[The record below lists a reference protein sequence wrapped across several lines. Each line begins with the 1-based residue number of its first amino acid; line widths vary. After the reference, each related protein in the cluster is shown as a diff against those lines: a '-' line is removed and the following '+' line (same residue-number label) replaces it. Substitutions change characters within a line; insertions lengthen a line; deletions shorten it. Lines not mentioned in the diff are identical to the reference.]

1 MENAKVSKVSVW
13 MRKNVTLLVTLA
25 GVTLG
30 ITEGFILRPM
40 QLSGDTVSLI
50 AYPGD
55 LFMRFLK
62 MMMLP
67 LIFSSLITATSNLD
81 PKISGK
87 IAMRTLVLFFA
98 TNVISILYG
107 LSLALLLRPGD
118 RSSRVDP
125 NNASSISRSTGIRDN
140 LMDLGRY
147 YMNWL
152 KQLRYDVFVYFLF
165 RNFVPENLFQALFQH
180 IYTAYATVDKIT
192 NSTAD
197 NGTFIHNESE
207 IVRELRYR
215 YGTNTV
221 GLVFFCLT
229 FGIYLSSMGP
239 KGKVIFNIFDVL
251 FEVSLKMIITIMT

>member
-1 MENAKVSKVSVW
+1 MENAKVSKVSEW

-30 ITEGFILRPM
+30 LIEGFVLRPL

-81 PKISGK
+81 PKLSGK
-87 IAMRTLVLFFA
+87 IAMRTLAFFFA

-107 LSLALLLRPGD
+107 LSLALLFRPGD
-118 RSSRVDP
+118 SGLRTDP
-125 NNASSISRSTGIRDN
+125 QNASSNSRSTGIRDN

-147 YMNWL
+147 NM
-152 KQLRYDVFVYFLF
+152 
-165 RNFVPENLFQALFQH
+165 
-180 IYTAYATVDKIT
+180 
-192 NSTAD
+192 
-197 NGTFIHNESE
+197 
-207 IVRELRYR
+207 
-215 YGTNTV
+215 
-221 GLVFFCLT
+221 
-229 FGIYLSSMGP
+229 SSG
-239 KGKVIFNIFDVL
+239 
-251 FEVSLKMIITIMT
+251 